1 MINKLYGYVE
11 EIIGDQITVMVGG
24 IGYAVQ
30 VGNSTIGKIM
40 ELKPRQ
46 EMMFFINSISK
57 EDGTILF
64 GFLSMVEKIWFNE
77 LIKLNGI
84 SGKIAINI
92 LGHVSTQQL
101 DIAIQSGDEAMF
113 TQISGIGKKLAARI
127 VNEMK
132 ESFAKVSTIML
143 GYQPMIDKKLTIQS
157 VSEANTAAIGND
169 NVINEAMMALQA
181 LGFSRSDSYS
191 VVLKISQSN
200 NNISSSQL
208 IKEAL
213 QAMQRG

>member
-1 MINKLYGYVE
+1 
-11 EIIGDQITVMVGG
+11 
-24 IGYAVQ
+24 
-30 VGNSTIGKIM
+30 
-40 ELKPRQ
+40 
-46 EMMFFINSISK
+46 MMFFINSISK